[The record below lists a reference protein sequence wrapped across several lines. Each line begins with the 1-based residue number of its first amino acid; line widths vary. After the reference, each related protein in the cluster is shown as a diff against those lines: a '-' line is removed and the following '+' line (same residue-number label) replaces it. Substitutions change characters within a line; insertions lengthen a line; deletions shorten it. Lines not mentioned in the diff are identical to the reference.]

1 MSRNIVNLPNW
12 VGYKL
17 KPKLENNSPLLKAN
31 GKPKMNKFPINP
43 HTGKFAKTNDPST
56 WADFQTAING
66 MERFG
71 YDGLGIVLTDEHW
84 DAINFVKNFYDYH
97 EDEELQI
104 KDYNNAIKG
113 KYAQQGGLK
122 HLYSLFPE
130 GPINTITQ
138 LAGIP
143 EVKSTQNPSMG
154 SVQ

>member
-1 MSRNIVNLPNW
+1 MYDTVNL
-12 VGYKL
+12 VRV
-17 KPKLENNSPLLKAN
+17 
-31 GKPKMNKFPINP
+31 
-43 HTGKFAKTNDPST
+43 TGFTREEVE
-56 WADFQTAING
+56 
-66 MERFG
+66 ERARKI
-71 YDGLGIVLTDEHW
+71 GIVLTDEHW